1 MNIENFISE
10 FKSQLEDESIE
21 VTPQTN
27 YVNAKFWDSL
37 TNMVVVVMLEDN
49 YKINVSSK
57 ELNKFSSVQELFDFV
72 KSQQK

>member
-1 MNIENFISE
+1 
-10 FKSQLEDESIE
+10 
-21 VTPQTN
+21 
-27 YVNAKFWDSL
+27 
-37 TNMVVVVMLEDN
+37 MLEDN